1 MAMESALEM
10 RHIGKEFP
18 GVRALN
24 DVNLRVRSGT
34 IHALLGENG
43 AGKSTLMKIL
53 DGIYPAGSF
62 TGEIEL
68 AGKPVQFRSPH
79 DARVKG
85 IGYVPQEI
93 QVIEPLSV
101 AENIF
106 VGNWTEGRR
115 AVVGFRRL
123 YERAQ
128 KLLDEYRIRLDPRAA
143 VVTLNASERQLVMI
157 ARALAL
163 NPSVLILDEATA
175 SLTLEETRLLFEVLR
190 HLRQT
195 GVTCLFITHRLA
207 EVHELADCATV
218 LRDGAVAAEFE
229 RAPFDENAIVV
240 AMVGRTLTSFYPSR
254 KAFAGTEE
262 VLRVENLTV
271 PHPHLAGRSVV
282 ENVSF
287 SLRRG
292 EILGLGG
299 LVGAGRSEI
308 ANAVYGRIEHRGSI
322 FVEGRLTRIRK
333 PREARDC
340 GLGLLPEERKR
351 EGLLFN
357 FAIRENITLNSLS
370 AVSRLGVLSRRREN
384 RAAGE
389 FKDRLSIRADSV
401 GVPVANLSGGN
412 QQKVVLGKVLMPN
425 PKILLLDEPTKG
437 VDVGAKAE
445 IYKLMTELADAGIG
459 IVVISSEL
467 PELLAL
473 CDRILVLA
481 RGRVA
486 DEFSKAEANEA
497 RYMLA
502 ATGMPGKKK
511 PAAGRTTRCCRA
523 RCC

>member
-1 MAMESALEM
+1 MDLTLEM

-18 GVRALN
+18 GVCALN
-24 DVNLRVRSGT
+24 DVSLRVRRGT

-68 AGKPVQFRSPH
+68 AGKSVQFRSPH

-93 QVIEPLSV
+93 QVLENLSV

-106 VGNWTEGRR
+106 VGNWTEGRQ

-128 KLLDEYRIRLDPRAA
+128 RLLDEYRVSLDARAA
-143 VVTLNASERQLVMI
+143 VVTLNASQRQLVMI

-163 NPSVLILDEATA
+163 RPSVLILDESTA
-175 SLTLEETRLLFEVLR
+175 SLTLEETRLLFDVLR

-218 LRDGAVAAEFE
+218 LRDGALAAEFE
-229 RAPFDENAIVV
+229 RDQFDENAIVS

-254 KAFAGTEE
+254 QAFAGTEE
-262 VLRVENLTV
+262 VLRVENLAI
-271 PHPHLAGRSVV
+271 PHPHLAGKSVV

-299 LVGAGRSEI
+299 LVGAGRSEVV
-308 ANAVYGRIEHRGSI
+308 NALYGRIEHSGRF
-322 FVEGRLTRIRK
+322 FVEGRETRIRK
-333 PREARDC
+333 PREARDS

-357 FAIRENITLNSLS
+357 FAIRENITLQSLGT
-370 AVSRLGVLSRRREN
+370 VSRFGLLSRAREN
-384 RAAGE
+384 RAAEG
-389 FKDRLSIRADSV
+389 FKDRLSIRAPSV
-401 GVPVANLSGGN
+401 GVAVSALSGGN

-425 PKILLLDEPTKG
+425 PKVLLLDEPTKG

-445 IYKLMTELADAGIG
+445 IYKLMMELADAGIG

-486 DEFSKAEANEA
+486 DEFTKADANEK

-502 ATGMPGKKK
+502 ATGSAQGHKLNNVLEV
-511 PAAGRTTRCCRA
+511 
-523 RCC
+523 